1 MAKTLTRERVMALLD
16 HISIRERKVL
26 DLRFGLHDEKSH
38 TLAEVSKKMK
48 VSRERIR
55 QIEVVAL
62 KKLRKLAATQEKNE
76 QE

>member
-1 MAKTLTRERVMALLD
+1 
-16 HISIRERKVL
+16 
-26 DLRFGLHDEKSH
+26 
-38 TLAEVSKKMK
+38 MK